1 MAIKLYCPC
10 IHSPSFHQDL
20 AGDGSCGG
28 PQHSRS
34 DALGVKEGQAHFE
47 RVTKVRNTVTLIA
60 KKHMTYNRG
69 LDTSSVLDRLV
80 ALTIRTGTASATLA
94 VAALIA

>member
-1 MAIKLYCPC
+1 MAIKFYCSC
-10 IHSPSFHQDL
+10 IHSPWFHQDL

-28 PQHSRS
+28 PQHRRG
-34 DALGVKEGQAHFE
+34 DALGVKKGQAHFE
-47 RVTKVRNTVTLIA
+47 RVTEVRKYCNTDLKKLMIVAWTL
-60 KKHMTYNRG
+60 H
-69 LDTSSVLDRLV
+69 SVLDRLV

>member
-1 MAIKLYCPC
+1 
-10 IHSPSFHQDL
+10 
-20 AGDGSCGG
+20 
-28 PQHSRS
+28 
-34 DALGVKEGQAHFE
+34 
-47 RVTKVRNTVTLIA
+47 VRNTVILIA
-60 KKHMTYNRG
+60 KKHMTHNRG